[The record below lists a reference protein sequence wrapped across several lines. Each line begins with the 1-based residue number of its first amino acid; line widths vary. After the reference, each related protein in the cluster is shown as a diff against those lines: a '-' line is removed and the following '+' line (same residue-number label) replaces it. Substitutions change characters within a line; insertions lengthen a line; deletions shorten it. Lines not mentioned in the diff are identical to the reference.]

1 MVYNSLENV
10 LTKELLTDLYVN
22 KELTY
27 KQISKVTNVKSL
39 KTIAKY
45 IKKYDIQPR
54 NHNDIVHLKTLNGL
68 TEEQFKNYLEM
79 NYPQKSAM
87 TLAKEFNVSPSIIRK
102 HLRKFNIKTLEQK
115 QTSAFYSKGKKQK
128 KYHSGYCMIY
138 APNHPNNIEG
148 YVYEHRLVVEKKL
161 NRYLDKD
168 EIVHHINGI
177 KSDNSIE
184 NLEIL
189 TPSQHSLHHLKEKDF
204 NRKYTLNMHKG
215 GRRKK
220 VV

>member
-1 MVYNSLENV
+1 MVHNSLENF
-10 LTKELLTDLYVN
+10 LTKELLTELYIN

-27 KQISKVTNVKSL
+27 KQICKKLNVKSPL
-39 KTIAKY
+39 TIAKY
-45 IKKYDIQPR
+45 LKKYDIKPR
-54 NHNDIVHLKTLNGL
+54 KYNDIIHLKTLNGL
-68 TEEQFKNYLEM
+68 TENQFKEYLEI

-102 HLRKFNIKTLEQK
+102 YLRKFNIKTLEQK
-115 QTSAFYSKGKKQK
+115 QTSAFYSKGKKTK

-161 NRYLDKD
+161 NRYLTKD
-168 EIVHHINGI
+168 EIIHHKNGI

-189 TPSQHSLHHLKEKDF
+189 SPKQHALHHLVENDF
-204 NRKYTLNMHKG
+204 NRKYTLNKHKG

>member
-1 MVYNSLENV
+1 MIHNSLENF

-27 KQISKVTNVKSL
+27 KQICKELNVKSPI
-39 KTIAKY
+39 TIAKY

-54 NHNDIVHLKTLNGL
+54 NYNDIVHLKTLNGL
-68 TEEQFKNYLEM
+68 TEEQFKEYLEK

-87 TLAKEFNVSPSIIRK
+87 TLAKEFSVSPSIIRK
-102 HLRKFNIKTLEQK
+102 HLRKFNIQTLEQK

-128 KYHSGYCMIY
+128 KRHGGYLMVY

-148 YVYEHRLVVEKKL
+148 YVYEHRLIVEQKL
-161 NRYLDKD
+161 NRYLDKN

-177 KSDNSIE
+177 KADNSME